1 LNLVSWGKYI
11 SLLHIR
17 LVNISKR
24 ESIDLPPFPET
35 EIKNG
40 EVSVEYYV
48 KTKD

>member
-11 SLLHIR
+11 SLLLTR
-17 LVNISKR
+17 LVKISKL

-40 EVSVEYYV
+40 EVYV
-48 KTKD
+48 KLEF

>member
-11 SLLHIR
+11 SLLFTR

-24 ESIDLPPFPET
+24 ESIDLPPFPKT
-35 EIKNG
+35 KIKNG